1 MSALKK
7 LDFSSCFYFDNWAFI
22 PRGSLCVFVCLLL
35 SLNLYIQELGVL
47 AFLGGSSLSHSSV
60 LQEGV
65 WDLRS
70 KTS

>member
-1 MSALKK
+1 MSGLKK
-7 LDFSSCFYFDNWAFI
+7 LDFSSCFYFDDWAFI
-22 PRGSLCVFVCLLL
+22 LRGSLFFLLLLL

-47 AFLGGSSLSHSSV
+47 ALLAGSGLIHYSV

-70 KTS
+70 ITS